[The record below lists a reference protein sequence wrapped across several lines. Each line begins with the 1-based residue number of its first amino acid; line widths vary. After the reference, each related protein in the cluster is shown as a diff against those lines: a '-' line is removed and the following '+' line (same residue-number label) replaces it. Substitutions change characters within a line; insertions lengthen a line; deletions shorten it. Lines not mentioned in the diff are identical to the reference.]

1 MNFDALT
8 LTNSHVYYTKMKQI
22 IKKIILLI
30 LSFSLLSI
38 FCVIAVLWAFSN
50 NLPDYKFL
58 KSYKPPVSSKVYS
71 GNGELVNDFST
82 EKRIFVPYNAI
93 SEKVINSFLS
103 AEDKNFY
110 SHPGIDAR
118 GVLRAIINNISNIVS
133 SKRLEGASTIT
144 QQVAKNFLLTNEV
157 SLNRKIKEA
166 ILAFRIERALSK
178 ERILELYLNQIYL
191 GGGAYGVA
199 SASLEY
205 FNKSISELDYAEAAL
220 LAALPKAPSRY
231 NPYKNMELAKFRR
244 NLVLKNLLEN
254 NYINENKYKK
264 FINSKI
270 ILKKRKKTFTE
281 DTSYYVEDI
290 RKNVVDQLGF
300 EKVYKQG
307 LNISTPIDLSLQKIA
322 IKSLRKGLISY
333 DKRKGWRGPLLR
345 NQKLNNWK
353 NKLDKLRLEK
363 SINWELAII
372 KKIDKFFIEIET
384 ENELIG
390 IIKYENI
397 SWIKKEFDEIL
408 KIGDII
414 YVENIDKDTYS
425 LKQLP
430 KVNGGIVVMDPFTGR
445 VLALSGGFSFKKSE
459 FNRATQALRQPGSAF
474 KPFIYALALE
484 NGYTPS
490 TLILDAPLVLE
501 QGIDLKMWKPENY
514 GKKFYGPSTLR
525 MGLEKSRN
533 LMTVRIA
540 QDLGLKKIVN
550 FSKQLGIY
558 ENPNELLSISLGSA
572 ETTLLKLT
580 SAYSSFVNGGKLV
593 KPIMIDRIQDS
604 EGNTILNNEKRK
616 CVNCDE
622 ISFLSKDF
630 PKIEDDFLQIF
641 SPQTAYQMTSIL
653 EGTIQ
658 NGTGKKLKKLNLDLG
673 GKTGTTNGNTDT
685 WFIGFTSK
693 LAIGVYVGSD
703 NPKSLGRYE
712 TGAKT
717 ALPIFGNFVKNAVK
731 KEDARPFKVADNI
744 LMKVIDPVTGKIAEK
759 ESKTTIIE
767 AYKNNQINNTSS
779 KDINNRLKNNNILKF
794 Y

>member
-1 MNFDALT
+1 M
-8 LTNSHVYYTKMKQI
+8 HQI
-22 IKKIILLI
+22 IKNIFILL
-30 LSFSLLSI
+30 LSLGLLSAFI
-38 FCVIAVLWAFSN
+38 IIAVLWAFSN

-58 KSYKPPVSSKVYS
+58 KSYKPAVSSKVYS
-71 GNGELVNDFST
+71 GDGELVNDFSS

-93 SEKVINSFLS
+93 SQKVINSFLS
-103 AEDKNFY
+103 AEDKNFF
-110 SHPGIDAR
+110 SHPGVDAK
-118 GVLRAIINNISNIVS
+118 GVLRAIVNNISNIVAS
-133 SKRLEGASTIT
+133 RRLEGASTIT

-166 ILAFRIERALSK
+166 ILAFRIERVLSK

-191 GGGAYGVA
+191 GQGTYGVA

-205 FNKSISELDYAEAAL
+205 FDKPISELNYDESAL

-231 NPYKNMELAKFRR
+231 NPYKNIELAKFRR
-244 NLVLKNLLEN
+244 NLVLKNLFEN
-254 NYINENKYKK
+254 KYINEENYKR
-264 FINSKI
+264 FINNQIK
-270 ILKKRKKTFTE
+270 LKKRKKTFTE

-290 RKNVVDQLGF
+290 RKDIVDKFGF
-300 EKVYKQG
+300 NKVYKQG
-307 LNISTPIDLSLQKIA
+307 LNISTPINLSLQKIA
-322 IKSLRKGLISY
+322 IKSLREGLLSY
-333 DKRKGWRGPLLR
+333 DKRKGWRGPLL
-345 NQKLNNWK
+345 NSKNLNNW
-353 NKLDKLRLEK
+353 NDKLDRYRLEK
-363 SINWELAII
+363 SINWNIAIV
-372 KKIDKFFIEIET
+372 KKIDQFLIEIET
-384 ENELIG
+384 ENELKG

-397 SWIKKEFDEIL
+397 SWIKKEFNEIL

-414 YVENIDKDTYS
+414 YVENLKDNVFA
-425 LKQLP
+425 LRQLP
-430 KVNGGIVVMDPFTGR
+430 EANGGIVVMDPYTGR

-459 FNRATQALRQPGSAF
+459 FNRTTQALRQPGSAF

-484 NGYTPS
+484 NGFTPS

-501 QGIDLKMWKPENY
+501 QGSDLKMWKPENY

-540 QDLGLKKIVN
+540 QDLGLKKIVS

-558 ENPNELLSISLGSA
+558 ENPSKLLSISLGSA
-572 ETTLLKLT
+572 ETTLIKLT

-604 EGNTILNNEKRK
+604 EGNTIFNNEKRK
-616 CVNCDE
+616 CSNCDQ
-622 ISFLSKDF
+622 ISFLSENY
-630 PKIEDDFLQIF
+630 PNIEDEFLQIF
-641 SPQTAYQMTSIL
+641 SPETAYQMTSIL

-658 NGTGKKLKKLNLDLG
+658 NGTGKNLKDLNLDLG

-693 LAIGVYVGSD
+693 LAIGVYVGHD

-717 ALPIFGNFVKNAVK
+717 ALPIFKSFVKNAVK

-744 LMKVIDPVTGKIAEK
+744 IMRVIDPVTGVKPEK
-759 ESKTTIIE
+759 TSKSTIIE
-767 AYKNNQINNTSS
+767 VYKKLSTDNVLNQ
-779 KDINNRLKNNNILKF
+779 DISNRLKNDNILRF

>member
-1 MNFDALT
+1 M
-8 LTNSHVYYTKMKQI
+8 YQI
-22 IKKIILLI
+22 IKKIFILV
-30 LSFSLLSI
+30 LSFSLLSAFFI
-38 FCVIAVLWAFSN
+38 LAILWAFSN

-58 KSYKPPVSSKVYS
+58 KNYKPAVSSKVYS

-93 SEKVINSFLS
+93 SEKVIKSFLS

-110 SHPGIDAR
+110 SHPGVDAK
-118 GVLRAIINNISNIVS
+118 GVLRAVINNISNIVS

-205 FNKSISELDYAEAAL
+205 FDKSISELNYDEAAL

-231 NPYKNMELAKFRR
+231 NPYKDIGLAKFRR
-244 NLVLKNLLEN
+244 DLVLKNLYEN
-254 NYINENKYKK
+254 NYIKKIEYEK
-264 FINSKI
+264 FINKKI
-270 ILKKRKKTFTE
+270 ILKKRKKNLAE

-290 RKNVVDQLGF
+290 RKDVVNQLGF
-300 EKVYKQG
+300 DKVYKEG
-307 LNISTPIDLSLQKIA
+307 LNISTPINLSLQKIA

-333 DKRKGWRGPLLR
+333 DKRKGWRGPLLKKK
-345 NQKLNNWK
+345 NLKNWK
-353 NKLDKLRLEK
+353 DQIGKLKLEK
-363 SINWELAII
+363 SINWNLAIV
-372 KKIDKFFIEIET
+372 KKIDKFSIEIET
-384 ENELIG
+384 ENESNG
-390 IIKYENI
+390 IIQYENI
-397 SWIKKEFDEIL
+397 SWIKKEFKDIL
-408 KIGDII
+408 EVGDVI
-414 YVENIDKDTYS
+414 YVEKINNNVFA
-425 LKQLP
+425 LRQLP
-430 KVNGGIVVMDPFTGR
+430 IVNGGIVVMDPFTGR
-445 VLALSGGFSFKKSE
+445 VLALSGGFSFRKSE

-501 QGIDLKMWKPENY
+501 QGTDLKMWKPENY

-540 QDLGLKKIVN
+540 QNLGLKKIVN

-558 ENPNELLSISLGSA
+558 ENPSELLSISLGSA

-604 EGNTILNNEKRK
+604 EGNTIFNNEKRK
-616 CVNCDE
+616 CINCDQ
-622 ISFLSKDF
+622 ISFLNKNY
-630 PKIEDDFLQIF
+630 PEIEDKFPQIF
-641 SPQTAYQMTSIL
+641 SAQTAYQMTSIL
-653 EGTIQ
+653 EGTVQ
-658 NGTGKKLKKLNLDLG
+658 NGTGKNLKNLNLDLA
-673 GKTGTTNGNTDT
+673 GKTGTTNSNTDT

-703 NPKSLGRYE
+703 NPMSLGKYE

-717 ALPIFGNFVKNAVK
+717 ALPIFKNFIKDAVK
-731 KEDARPFKVADNI
+731 KEDARPFKVADGI
-744 LMKVIDPVTGKIAEK
+744 LLRVIDPITGEK
-759 ESKTTIIE
+759 ALTDSNSTIIE
-767 AYKNNQINNTSS
+767 AYKNVKNNNILNQ
-779 KDINNRLKNNNILKF
+779 DISNRLKNNNILKF

>member
-1 MNFDALT
+1 M
-8 LTNSHVYYTKMKQI
+8 HQI
-22 IKKIILLI
+22 IKNFFILI
-30 LSFSLLSI
+30 LSFGLLSGFFI
-38 FCVIAVLWAFSN
+38 IAVLWAFSN
-50 NLPDYKFL
+50 KLPDYKFL
-58 KSYKPPVSSKVYS
+58 KNYKPSVSSKVYS
-71 GNGELVNDFST
+71 GDGELIKDFSS

-110 SHPGIDAR
+110 THPGVDAK
-118 GVLRAIINNISNIVS
+118 GVLRAIVNNIANIATS
-133 SKRLEGASTIT
+133 RRLEGASTIT

-191 GGGAYGVA
+191 GEGTYGVA

-205 FNKSISELDYAEAAL
+205 FDKPISALNYDEAAL

-231 NPYKNMELAKFRR
+231 NPYKNIDLAKFRR
-244 NLVLKNLLEN
+244 DLVLKNLFEN
-254 NYINENKYKK
+254 EYINKK
-264 FINSKI
+264 RYEELINNKI
-270 ILKKRKKTFTE
+270 ILKKRKKTFTG

-290 RKNVVDQLGF
+290 RKDVVDKLGF
-300 EKVYKQG
+300 DKVYKQG
-307 LNISTPIDLSLQKIA
+307 LNISTPINLTLQKIA
-322 IKSLRKGLISY
+322 IESLRKGLISY
-333 DKRKGWRGPLLR
+333 DKRKGWRGPVS
-345 NQKLNNWK
+345 NSKELNNW
-353 NKLDKLRLEK
+353 NDRLDKFRLEK
-363 SINWELAII
+363 SINWDLAIV
-372 KKIDKFFIEIET
+372 KKIDKLFIEIET
-384 ENELIG
+384 ENKLNG

-397 SWIKKEFDEIL
+397 SWIKKEFNDFL

-414 YVENIDKDTYS
+414 YVKNIGENIFA
-425 LKQLP
+425 LRQLP
-430 KVNGGIVVMDPFTGR
+430 EVNGGIVVMDPFTGR

-501 QGIDLKMWKPENY
+501 QGSDLKMWKPENY

-558 ENPNELLSISLGSA
+558 ENPSELLSISLGSA

-580 SAYSSFVNGGKLV
+580 SAYSSFVNGGKLI

-604 EGNTILNNEKRK
+604 EGNTIFNNEKRK
-616 CVNCDE
+616 CLNCDQ
-622 ISFLSKDF
+622 ISFLSQNYPEIKD
-630 PKIEDDFLQIF
+630 EFLQIF
-641 SPQTAYQMTSIL
+641 SAETAYQMTSIL

-658 NGTGKKLKKLNLDLG
+658 NGTGRNLKDLNLDLG

-717 ALPIFGNFVKNAVK
+717 ALPIFKSFVKNAVK

-744 LMKVIDPVTGKIAEK
+744 LMRVIDPVTGKKAET
-759 ESKTTIIE
+759 ESKSTIIE
-767 AYKNNQINNTSS
+767 AYKKTKIENKLNQ
-779 KDINNRLKNNNILKF
+779 DISNRLKNDNILRF